1 MATRPL
7 ARALTAMRTAV
18 TQTMAR
24 RLQTTAGNFR
34 AMIRRFRAMVLK
46 YKAMAPGSRTTARR
60 LIRKFRKKFI
70 RRTSLH
76 ATAGT
81 PGRRTPAGGKPG
93 GSPARQY
100 LTRLRVTTAVLLL
113 LALAGAVLPLPSHR
127 QQVVILLDVSESID
141 RREQERARRS
151 ALRILADLSA
161 RDQAAVVT
169 FAGGQRI
176 LTPPVTPGTAAAI
189 LAGAALTAP
198 DPDKTNLQGAL
209 RLAETMF
216 VAGAGAPCVVLF
228 SDGRATAGGEVGAFA
243 PFAGKVRVYTVP
255 VGTPAAGLYTSG
267 LELPEIARPGE
278 EIAAGWRV
286 FSSRGQEVTVGLKI
300 NGQAVG
306 TRRVK
311 VAAGN
316 NRLQLP
322 LTAPASGLARVELEV
337 TGEDGRALPMAGAA
351 GLLRVGVPAQVLVL
365 TADPPSPLAAALRVQ
380 GMTVTEENVTAFA
393 GTHATPVELASYAVV
408 VLENV
413 PAYALTKEYQDSLG
427 DYVAGGG
434 GLLVTGGDKALG
446 RGEYYASRLEELL
459 PVRTDTRQRLLF
471 DRMKIL
477 FLIDQSGSMGEGVGG
492 VSKQEAAIAGL
503 LAAAEGLNPW
513 DEVGILGFA
522 DKAEWILPFTTVGD
536 GKAIQTAVRKVGA
549 SGGTELAAGM
559 EAAIRGF
566 AGAETVR
573 RHMVVISD
581 GMTIP
586 ADFAELCRRLLEM
599 RVTITTIGV
608 GYDINEPLLRD
619 LAVMGEGEFY
629 RADEAHLPQII
640 VAETFRVTRELIQ
653 EGIFP
658 PAQRIPADFLGGLPD
673 PLPPVAG
680 YLRTK
685 AKQTAEVHL
694 EVGEGDP
701 LLAAWRYGNGRVAV
715 FTADTGRRWL
725 SAWIHRQ
732 FYNRFFGQLV
742 RFLARGVPDEGIRVF
757 TALEAGTAR
766 LVVEATGPDRR
777 LRPGLQ
783 LAARDGQGATFRL
796 RETAAGRYETVIP
809 LDEPGLHLFTVYEI
823 NGEDWNTGWVFNP
836 PGLEHRQAGPD
847 NAFLNRLSTLTGGRS
862 LTLENPEV
870 PEALWSWRL
879 VPLRRI
885 LILLALI
892 LFVAEIIYRSSFLG
906 QPANAWAA
914 LRTWWRRQQLAVEE
928 MTKWETDDKKTV
940 DTKEYLPD
948 VSLSY
953 RYLARRRKTRGGEE
967 EEKEASGHE

>member
-7 ARALTAMRTAV
+7 ARALTAMRAV
-18 TQTMAR
+18 RQTMAR
-24 RLQTTAGNFR
+24 RLQRAARSFSKRTGPGATGAG
-34 AMIRRFRAMVLK
+34 M
-46 YKAMAPGSRTTARR
+46 
-60 LIRKFRKKFI
+60 
-70 RRTSLH
+70 
-76 ATAGT
+76 
-81 PGRRTPAGGKPG
+81 PGRRTAAGGKPG
-93 GSPARQY
+93 GSPARQR
-100 LTRLRVTTAVLLL
+100 LARLRVTTAVLLL
-113 LALAGAVLPLPSHR
+113 LALAGAVLPLPSRR

-141 RREQERARRS
+141 RREQERARRA

-161 RDQAAVVT
+161 RDRAAVVT
-169 FAGGQRI
+169 FAGGQRV
-176 LTPPVTPGTAAAI
+176 LTPPVAPENAAAL

-198 DPDKTNLQGAL
+198 GPDKTNLQGAL
-209 RLAETMF
+209 RLAQTMF
-216 VAGAGAPCVVLF
+216 VPGAGAPGILLF
-228 SDGRATAGGEVGAFA
+228 SDGRATAGGEVGAF
-243 PFAGKVRVYTVP
+243 PPLAGKVRVYAVP
-255 VGTPAAGLYTSG
+255 VGTPAAGLYSSG
-267 LELPEIARPGE
+267 LDLPEIARPGE
-278 EIAAGWRV
+278 EIAIGWRV
-286 FSSRGQEVTVGLKI
+286 FASRGQEVTVGLKI

-311 VAAGN
+311 VAAGS

-351 GLLRVGVPAQVLVL
+351 GLLRVGAPAQVLVL
-365 TADPPSPLAAALRVQ
+365 TADPPSPLTAALRAQ
-380 GMTVTEENVTAFA
+380 GMTVTEKNVA
-393 GTHATPVELASYAVV
+393 GLTGVYATPAELVSYAAV

-413 PAYALTKEYQDSLG
+413 PAYALTKEYQDKLS

-471 DRMKIL
+471 DRLKIL
-477 FLIDQSGSMGEGVGG
+477 FLIDQSGSMGEGVGDI
-492 VSKQEAAIAGL
+492 SKQEAAMAGL

-522 DKAEWILPFTTVGD
+522 DKAEWILPFTAVGD

-629 RADEAHLPQII
+629 RADEAYLPQII

-658 PAQRIPADFLGGLPD
+658 PVRRIPADFLGGLPD

-685 AKQTAEVHL
+685 PKQTAEVHL

-701 LLAAWRYGNGRVAV
+701 LLAAWRYGNGRVAA
-715 FTADTGRRWL
+715 FTSDTGRRWL
-725 SAWIHRQ
+725 STWVRRQ

-757 TALEAGTAR
+757 TTLEAGTAR

-836 PGLEHRQAGPD
+836 PGLEQRQAGPD
-847 NAFLNRLSTLTGGRS
+847 TAFLERLSALTGGRS
-862 LTLENPEV
+862 LAPENPVV
-870 PEALWSWRL
+870 PEAPWSWRL

-892 LFVAEIIYRSSFLG
+892 LFVAEIIYRSTFLG
-906 QPANAWAA
+906 QPANAWVA

-940 DTKEYLPD
+940 ETKEYLPD
-948 VSLSY
+948 VNLSY
-953 RYLARRRKTRGGEE
+953 RYLARRRKTRE
-967 EEKEASGHE
+967 